1 MVSCLG
7 CVAWTVKTLPFMT
20 ADYLRRNRLLYVWD
34 QCVTGVDVPD
44 FCAKW
49 LDGRLVF
56 YDAQSAKI
64 CLLMIAVYQKMDTH
78 CVGSICDW
86 FRHARLWY
94 IVAGWPSY
102 DTLSAEIL
110 ILMIASYLKERKH
123 WALHPQKPLWVIRN
137 KEGEGLW
144 GQKFYI

>member
-1 MVSCLG
+1 M
-7 CVAWTVKTLPFMT
+7 
-20 ADYLRRNRLLYVWD
+20 WD
-34 QCVTGVDVPD
+34 QCVIGVDVPD
-44 FCAKW
+44 VCAKW
-49 LDGRLVF
+49 LSGRLVF

-64 CLLMIAVYQKMDTH
+64 CLLMIALCQKMDTH
-78 CVGSICDW
+78 CVGSVCDW

-123 WALHPQKPLWVIRN
+123 WALHLQKPLWVIRN
-137 KEGEGLW
+137 KEGGGGVGNFIFNTYSLHCHHQNDSALRW
-144 GQKFYI
+144 AVV